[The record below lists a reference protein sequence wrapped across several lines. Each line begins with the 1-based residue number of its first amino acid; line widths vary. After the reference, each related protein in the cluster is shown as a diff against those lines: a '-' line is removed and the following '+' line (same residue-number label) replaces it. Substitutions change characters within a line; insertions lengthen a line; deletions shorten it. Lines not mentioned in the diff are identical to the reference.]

1 MFEPQKLTEPTIAA
15 KSDGMT
21 KVNGSP
27 AKPLVSLN
35 SAQAISATA
44 PPPTPL
50 KSATICGTAVILT
63 LRAEGIPMIVP
74 MISAMIIRTQL
85 PIPSI
90 RNVASNA
97 MPIPT
102 PAMRLPRTAVRGP
115 VSPLSP

>member
-15 KSDGMT
+15 NSEGMT
-21 KVNGSP
+21 KVSGLS
-27 AKPLVSLN
+27 AKPALSLN
-35 SAQAISATA
+35 SAHAISAMA

-63 LRAEGIPMIVP
+63 LRAEGMPMIVP
-74 MISAMIIRTQL
+74 MISAMMIRTQL

-90 RNVASNA
+90 RNVASTA
-97 MPIPT
+97 IPIPT
-102 PAMRLPRTAVRGP
+102 AAMRLPRTAVRGP